1 MVRHRALMFVF
12 GPLWLA
18 GAGAAQ
24 VSPAS
29 AALPSALEQD
39 AGSSAVV
46 GEVAQ
51 QAGALESG
59 VGPQLDAVSPERLP
73 LTLDAVS
80 VVRDDIEAALPAP
93 PVEVLALPVTPPL
106 PSADPLRSVQPSQRR
121 EQPVRDGSAASGAPA
136 SSGAPQ
142 GGARPEEGDEPIDGA
157 VREPR
162 AAKRATPEPD
172 RDRSDRAPAAER
184 PGGPADR
191 AVTPAEFPRRD
202 RDIDQDE
209 SSVPG
214 VAGSGIE
221 GSSAGG
227 GVASGVL
234 WHVATVS
241 HEPEQLALLAAVA
254 RPRDGPA
261 GEPEDRPG

>member
-1 MVRHRALMFVF
+1 MFMC

-18 GAGAAQ
+18 GACSAQ

-29 AALPSALEQD
+29 ATLPSSLEHR
-39 AGSSAVV
+39 AGSSTVV
-46 GEVAQ
+46 GEVVQ
-51 QAGALESG
+51 LQKDALESG
-59 VGPQLDAVSPERLP
+59 VGSQLDAVSPDRLP
-73 LTLDAVS
+73 LPLDAVS
-80 VVRDDIEAALPAP
+80 TVREDIGAALPAP
-93 PVEVLALPVTPPL
+93 PVEVPALPVTPAL
-106 PSADPLRSVQPSQRR
+106 PSPDPLRSVQLSQRPD
-121 EQPVRDGSAASGAPA
+121 QPVRDESAASDAPA

-142 GGARPEEGDEPIDGA
+142 GHAHPEEGDGPIDGA

-162 AAKRATPEPD
+162 AAKRARPGPD

-184 PGGPADR
+184 PGRPADR
-191 AVTPAEFPRRD
+191 AVTPAEFPRRA

-209 SSVPG
+209 ASVPG

-221 GSSAGG
+221 ASSAGG
-227 GVASGVL
+227 GVAFAVL
-234 WHVATVS
+234 WHVSAVS

-261 GEPEDRPG
+261 AEPEDRPG